1 MMCPYRFAFTA
12 ILIGCSI
19 VLGKAAQANAQVA
32 VQMPDAIAA
41 KGEAVVLTWC

>member
-1 MMCPYRFAFTA
+1 MMSPYRFAFT
-12 ILIGCSI
+12 ILIGCSM
-19 VLGKAAQANAQVA
+19 LGKAAQATAQVA